1 MVDREM
7 GWYMQLMFIH
17 SIPEI
22 LILHF
27 YLQMNSYINSTS
39 SGDILCMTFIMQCV
53 YSIVS
58 VTYRGVFTATVY
70 Q

>member
-1 MVDREM
+1 
-7 GWYMQLMFIH
+7 MQLMFIH

-27 YLQMNSYINSTS
+27 YLQMNSYINSSS

-53 YSIVS
+53 YYSIVS

>member
-1 MVDREM
+1 
-7 GWYMQLMFIH
+7 MQL

-27 YLQMNSYINSTS
+27 YLQMNSYFNSSS

>member
-1 MVDREM
+1 
-7 GWYMQLMFIH
+7 MQLMFIH

-27 YLQMNSYINSTS
+27 YLQMNSYINSS
-39 SGDILCMTFIMQCV
+39 SSSDILCMTFIMQCV
-53 YSIVS
+53 YYSIVS